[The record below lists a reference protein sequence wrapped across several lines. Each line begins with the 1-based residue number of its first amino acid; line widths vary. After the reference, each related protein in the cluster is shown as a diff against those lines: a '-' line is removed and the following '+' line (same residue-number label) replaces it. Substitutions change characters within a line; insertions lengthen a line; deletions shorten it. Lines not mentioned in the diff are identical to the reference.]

1 MNDSGWMKN
10 TVHIIENHDFGSP
23 DAGEAHLRQ
32 QGYDVRIHKVW
43 NGAPMPTLEA
53 NTAGV
58 MVLGGPQ
65 MVSEHEKW
73 PYMADEFRFVET
85 VIQQQVPLIGICLGA
100 QVIAHVLGA
109 TVRYAPDGGQLMG
122 YYKTK
127 PADPKSNWFDQ
138 EMYVLNGNAQGFDV
152 PATADLLA
160 YSEETTHRNQ
170 AFTYGSKVVA
180 LQFHPEVTRA
190 ILTHWQTDYAYLL
203 GRPGT
208 QTIEQQNAGFV
219 KHDAALKV
227 WYKNL
232 LDKLIAPG
240 F

>member
-1 MNDSGWMKN
+1 MKN
-10 TVHIIENHDFGSP
+10 TVHIIENHDFGSA
-23 DAGEAHLRQ
+23 DAGETHLRH
-32 QGYDVRIHKVW
+32 QGYNVHIHKVW
-43 NGAPMPTLEA
+43 KDAPMPKLDG

-73 PYMADEFRFVET
+73 PHMAAEFRFVET

-109 TVRYAPDGGQLMG
+109 SVRYAPDGQQLMG

-127 PADPKSNWFDQ
+127 PVDPKSHLFGQ

-152 PATADLLA
+152 PKTAKLLA
-160 YSEETTHRNQ
+160 YSDETTHPNQ
-170 AFTYGSKVVA
+170 AFTYGDTVIA
-180 LQFHPEVTRA
+180 LQFHPEVTRD
-190 ILTHWQTDYAYLL
+190 ILNHWQTDYAYLL

-208 QTIEQQNAGFV
+208 QTIAQQDAGFV
-219 KHDAALKV
+219 QYDGAIKA
-227 WYKNL
+227 WYLDL
-232 LDKLIAPG
+232 LGKLIQPLA
-240 F
+240 